1 MRATCGWLASALLAA
16 AFLLLAP
23 AARAQPIQGPYV
35 GAGAGFDLPQNTMA
49 TPPAPGF
56 GSGSNRL
63 RLERNGGFALLGSG
77 GYALGNGWRFELE
90 GDYAQTGIHALARTP
105 LPATT
110 SGQMQ
115 TYGLMVNALYDLDIG
130 NRYVFPYLGV
140 GAGYLWT
147 HLDSFGVAEPGAAAV
162 FHSDAISGAF
172 AWQAMLG
179 TAFPVPNMPG
189 LSLTAEYRFR
199 DVTSG
204 ETFEGT
210 GVGDTS
216 GTLKLGPQFD
226 HLFLFGVRYAF
237 DVTPPPPPPPAVPPA
252 PAAAPAPAPERTYL
266 VFFDWDSAA
275 LTARARAIV
284 RTAAENVSRV
294 QVTRIEVNGYTD
306 TSGTPAY
313 NRALSERRAHA
324 VASELVRDGVAADSI
339 TIRGFGQ
346 THPLV
351 PTGPGV
357 REPQNRRVEIILH

>member
-1 MRATCGWLASALLAA
+1 MRVTGGWLASAVLAVA
-16 AFLLLAP
+16 LLLLMP

-35 GAGAGFDLPQNTMA
+35 GGAGGYDLPQNTA
-49 TPPAPGF
+49 ASLPAPGF
-56 GSGSNRL
+56 GTGKL
-63 RLERNGGFALLGSG
+63 RFERNGGFALLGSG

-90 GDYAQTGIHALARTP
+90 GDYGQTGIDSLARTP

-110 SGQMQ
+110 SGRMQ

-140 GAGYLWT
+140 GAGYLWS
-147 HLDSFGVAEPGAAAV
+147 HLDNFGVAQPGTTAV
-162 FHSDAISGAF
+162 FHSNATSGAF
-172 AWQAMLG
+172 TWQAMLG

-204 ETFEGT
+204 ESFDGT
-210 GVGDTS
+210 GTGETLAS
-216 GTLKLGPQFD
+216 LKLGPQFD

-237 DVTPPPPPPPAVPPA
+237 EVAPPPPPPAPVAAP

-266 VFFDWDSAA
+266 VFFNWDSAA
-275 LTARARAIV
+275 LSARARAIV
-284 RTAAENVSRV
+284 RTAAQNVSRV

-324 VASELVRDGVAADSI
+324 VASELVRDGVAAGSI
-339 TIRGFGQ
+339 TIRGFGE